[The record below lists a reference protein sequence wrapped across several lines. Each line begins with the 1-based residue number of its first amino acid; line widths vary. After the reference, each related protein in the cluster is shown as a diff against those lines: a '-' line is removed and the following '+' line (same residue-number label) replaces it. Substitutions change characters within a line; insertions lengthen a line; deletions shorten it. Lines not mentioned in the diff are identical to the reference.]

1 MTLNSSPTKHC
12 ILHSIK
18 KVGSDNAEA
27 AVETG
32 AAAANRA
39 KCSEWEGGRERE
51 ERGRVSYELML
62 LLRKI
67 IIIMMMRQR
76 WGFCPYELMNLKNSL
91 SFLNLKTKLDSNS
104 FCNVDVLLEP

>member
-12 ILHSIK
+12 LLHSIK

-39 KCSEWEGGRERE
+39 KWSEWEGGIERE
-51 ERGRVSYELML
+51 ERGKVSYELML

-67 IIIMMMRQR
+67 IIIMMRQR
-76 WGFCPYELMNLKNSL
+76 VGFLSLRAHEFKELTLILELENKIRFKF
-91 SFLNLKTKLDSNS
+91 FL
-104 FCNVDVLLEP
+104 